1 MYLKNLKINNF
12 RKYQNLSVEFTK
24 GLNLLVGENDA
35 GKTAIID
42 AIKYVLHTQ
51 SFDYIRPSYEDFYL
65 DPSENEINRSEEFY
79 IECNFEDLKA
89 HESSSFLE
97 WLSFDAESNSSLKV
111 YLTARRNDRRI
122 SYEVRAGADEEG
134 SQLNGEARDYLR
146 SIYLKALRDAE
157 SELTP
162 KKGSR
167 LSQILDN
174 HEHFENKEEHELK
187 RIMEGTNEDIE
198 KYFAEEDGKDLLD
211 DLNGYLNSFSLVSN
225 NLQSKFQMTGG
236 SLKSIL
242 EKLTLKLFNTGL
254 SENNSQGLG
263 SHNLLYIAA
272 ELLLLKK
279 SDYPGLKLGLVEEIE
294 AHLHPQTQIKL
305 IEAIQ
310 KIGEEKDI
318 QFIMTTHSPNLASKI
333 KLKNL
338 IVVKDGNAY
347 PMGEEYTKLR
357 KGDYYFLE
365 RFLDSTKANLF
376 FANGVILVEGDA
388 ENILI
393 PTIAKLMNKDLS
405 DYGVSIVNV
414 GSVAFLRYS
423 KIFLRETLP
432 SFKVPISL
440 ITDVDIKPYE
450 SKCKF
455 SIKIESFTNIS
466 PVNNFDLIPS
476 QTIIKKR
483 NKFKVEREYS
493 RFEIERIRINKIIS
507 KENTYNS
514 STVKSFIAPHWTL
527 EYTIALSCLSKLFY
541 QAVFIC
547 LKSKSRDYIY
557 TDEEKTQYISDAITE
572 YEQWEVEGK
581 SKEKI
586 AFIIYNDIMTKESN
600 PLSKAV
606 VAQVFGQILNEVEDI
621 SIYDIENDNKLKY
634 LVESIHY
641 VTNIGS

>member
-1 MYLKNLKINNF
+1 MYLKKLKINNF
-12 RKYQNLSVEFTK
+12 RKYQDLNIEFTK

-42 AIKYVLHTQ
+42 SIKYVLHTQ

-65 DPSENEINRSEEFY
+65 NPSQNEIHRSDEFY
-79 IECNFEDLKA
+79 IECNFEDLKTNEA
-89 HESSSFLE
+89 SSFLE
-97 WLSFDAESNSSLKV
+97 WLSFDDEGNSSLKV
-111 YLTARRNDRRI
+111 WLIAKRSDRKI
-122 SYEVRAGADEEG
+122 SYEVRAGADVEG

-211 DLNGYLNSFSLVSN
+211 DLNAYLNSFSLVSN

-347 PMGEEYTKLR
+347 PMGEAYTKLD

-393 PTIAKLMNKDLS
+393 PTIAKLINKDLS
-405 DYGVSIVNV
+405 DYGISIVNV

-423 KIFLRETLP
+423 KIFLRQDLP
-432 SFKVPISL
+432 NFEIPVSL
-440 ITDVDIKPYE
+440 ITDVDVKPYK
-450 SKCKF
+450 SKVQINDSGTNRDMTEEEVEEKR
-455 SIKIESFTNIS
+455 TNIIEEK
-466 PVNNFDLIPS
+466 N
-476 QTIIKKR
+476 IK
-483 NKFKVEREYS
+483 
-493 RFEIERIRINKIIS
+493 
-507 KENTYNS
+507 YNES
-514 STVKSFIAPHWTL
+514 VVKSYIAPYWTL

-541 QAVFIC
+541 QSVHIC

-557 TDEEKTQYISDAITE
+557 SEAERTEYIIDANEK
-572 YEQWEVEGK
+572 YEQWEAEK
-581 SKEKI
+581 KTKEVI
-586 AFIIYNDIMTKESN
+586 AFIIYSDIMTKKSN

-606 VAQVFGQILNEVEDI
+606 VSQVFGQILNEVEDI
-621 SIYDIENDNKLKY
+621 SVYDIENDDKLKY
-634 LVESIHY
+634 LVESIHN
-641 VTNIGS
+641 VTNISS